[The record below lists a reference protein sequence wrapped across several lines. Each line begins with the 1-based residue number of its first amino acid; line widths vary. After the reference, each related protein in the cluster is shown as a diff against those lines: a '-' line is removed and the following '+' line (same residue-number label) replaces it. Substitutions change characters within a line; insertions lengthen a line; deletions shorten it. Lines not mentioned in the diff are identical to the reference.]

1 MDHDVRR
8 MRIGRWIA
16 YTATATEWSM
26 LLVLLA
32 SCAGTPVIQA
42 APSAW
47 PDRDL
52 VDAPTQ
58 SRADWTV
65 DCNGGADF
73 TTISEAIDAASD
85 NEWIEVAPCTY
96 TETVDFRGKSVWISS
111 TDGPETTIIDANR
124 SYGVAAYHGE
134 GDGAALVGF
143 TIING
148 RGAYGTVYVS
158 LAALHLEDV
167 IIDGSRGAYTI
178 YGASADVELKNVT
191 LVDTNASSYNLYLWR
206 GAFIIDGINSECSPG
221 TAAFMV
227 GHGSF
232 FLDHADL
239 SCASGYAIYNEN
251 AVGVVQ
257 RSTLKGQIHA
267 ETDKDHYDDTNSFEN
282 TVIQGSIAQT
292 YGTLVLRNSI
302 LDGGSITG
310 ADLYEL
316 KLQSSVVMNTTC
328 AFTSTWSGTDT
339 NGSIVPTTTVEY
351 NDLYGLTK
359 DDCDG
364 TAYVGDNGN
373 IDVDPK
379 FRDAGAGDF
388 STLSG
393 SPLIDAGLDD
403 DAYDDPDG
411 SRNDIGIYGGP
422 RSIGGGW

>member
-1 MDHDVRR
+1 
-8 MRIGRWIA
+8 MRNDRWIA

-26 LLVLLA
+26 LPVLLA

-47 PDRDL
+47 PDHDL
-52 VDAPTQ
+52 VSAPTQ

-65 DCNGGADF
+65 DCAGGADF
-73 TTISEAIDAASD
+73 TTISDAIDAASD

-124 SYGVAAYHGE
+124 SYGVTAYHGE

-148 RGAYGTVYVS
+148 RAAYGTVYAS
-158 LAALHLEDV
+158 LAALRLEDV
-167 IIDGSRGAYTI
+167 VIEDSRSAYTI

-191 LVDTNASSYNLYLWR
+191 LSGTPASTYPLYMWR
-206 GAFIIDGINSECSPG
+206 GAFVIDGISAECTPG
-221 TAAFMV
+221 TAAFMA

-239 SCASGYAIYNEN
+239 GCDAGYAIYNEN

-257 RSTLKGQIHA
+257 RSTLSGTILA
-267 ETDKDHYDDTNSFEN
+267 TTDKDHYDDTNSFEN
-282 TVIQGSIAQT
+282 TVIKGNITQT

-310 ADLYEL
+310 TDLYEL
-316 KLQSSVVMNTTC
+316 KIQASVVMNTNC
-328 AFTSTWSGTDT
+328 AFTNTWSGTDT
-339 NGSIVPTTTVEY
+339 NGSIEPTTTVEF
-351 NDLYGLTK
+351 NDLYGLAR
-359 DDCDG
+359 DNCDG
-364 TAYVGDNGN
+364 TPYVGDNGN
-373 IDVDPK
+373 IDEDPK
-379 FRDAGAGDF
+379 FRDATAGDF

-403 DAYDDPDG
+403 DVYDDPDG
-411 SRNDIGIYGGP
+411 SRNDIGLYGGP